1 MAIGT
6 GKKIVLVVIV
16 VLGYLIGNHANDD
29 KRYEELKSKE
39 PSSLSQDDK
48 LFIKTVDDERMKA
61 EAERRGYQKKMEVEK
76 EREGANK
83 SEM

>member
-39 PSSLSQDDK
+39 PSSLSEDDK
-48 LFIKTVDDERMKA
+48 SFIKTVDDERMKA
-61 EAERRGYQKKMEVEK
+61 EAERRGYQKKWK
-76 EREGANK
+76 QRRKGKNQNP
-83 SEM
+83 

>member
-29 KRYEELKSKE
+29 KRYEELKAKNHRHLVKMISR
-39 PSSLSQDDK
+39 LLK
-48 LFIKTVDDERMKA
+48 LLMM
-61 EAERRGYQKKMEVEK
+61 RG
-76 EREGANK
+76 
-83 SEM
+83 